1 MQNEGRACE
10 SSPFSVYLCPSNEKI
25 MENRK
30 VIVNIQ
36 NVETRLPELRFA
48 TPLNWVI
55 EEGQQWAVIGPNGA
69 GKTLIADVMQRKFAF
84 KEGEVSFGCEG
95 KVSDLVKSIA
105 FKDIYSLADCRNSY
119 YQQRWH
125 STETDDV
132 PTVEEI
138 LKEDAGQ
145 EELHQVLA
153 LFGIEEL
160 LPKRLIFLSSGELRK
175 FLIVRTLLKHPRI
188 LILDNPFIGLDAPS
202 RGVLIDMLQQ
212 MTKLKGVQ
220 VVLLL
225 SNPDDIPKM
234 VTHVLPVKERRCL
247 EVKTPEEFL
256 RDKELISSLFP
267 SENETGEPGFKD
279 IQLPVDGEKAHSE
292 HKVTFR
298 MEHVS
303 IKYGSRTILKDLDW
317 EVRNGEKWAL
327 FGPNGAG
334 KSTLLSLVY
343 ADNPQSYANTLYL
356 FDKKRGSGESIWD
369 IKKRI
374 GYVSPEMHL
383 YYMENVPTLNIV
395 GSGFFDSIGLYRK
408 CSPEQQAVALA
419 WMDIFGIA
427 DLKERSFLSLSS
439 GEQRLALLARA
450 FVKDPDL
457 IILDEPLH
465 GLDVSNKK
473 KAAGIIEKFCSRP
486 GKTLIYVTHYPHELP
501 ACVDKCFE
509 LIKHT

>member
-1 MQNEGRACE
+1 M
-10 SSPFSVYLCPSNEKI
+10 EKERGSADI
-25 MENRK
+25 CKYKKKMDNRK
-30 VIVNIQ
+30 KIVSIQ
-36 NVETRLPELRFA
+36 QVVPRLPELRFA
-48 TPLNWVI
+48 APVNWDI

-69 GKTLIADVMQRKFAF
+69 GKTLIADMMQRKFAI
-84 KEGEVSFGCEG
+84 KEGDVVFGYDG
-95 KVSDLVKSIA
+95 KVSELVKCIA

-125 STETDDV
+125 STETDEM

-138 LKEDAGQ
+138 LKDYIDT
-145 EELHQVLA
+145 EELAKVLS

-160 LPKRLIFLSSGELRK
+160 LPKKLIFLSSGELRK
-175 FLIVRTLLKHPRI
+175 FLVVRTLLSRPRI

-202 RGVLIDMLQQ
+202 RDLLVEMLQQ
-212 MTKLKGVQ
+212 MTKLESVQ

-225 SNPDDIPKM
+225 SNPNDIPEM
-234 VTHVLPVKERRCL
+234 ITDVLPVYNRNILKPMSR
-247 EVKTPEEFL
+247 TQFL
-256 RDKELISSLFP
+256 QDAELVAKLFP
-267 SENETGEPGFKD
+267 SERKSGFSREKFVF
-279 IQLPVDGEKAHSE
+279 LPNGGEKEPSTHE
-292 HKVTFR
+292 VTFR
-298 MEHVS
+298 MEHVC
-303 IKYGSRTILKDLDW
+303 IKYGTRTILKDLDW
-317 EVRNGEKWAL
+317 EVKNGEKWAL

-343 ADNPQSYANTLYL
+343 ADNPQSYANTLYM
-356 FDKKRGSGESIWD
+356 FDRKRGSGESIWD

-383 YYMENVPTLNIV
+383 YYMENVPTINIV

-408 CSPEQQAVALA
+408 CNEEQQGIALA
-419 WMDIFGIA
+419 WMQVFGIG
-427 DLKERSFLSLSS
+427 DLKDRPFLTLSS

-473 KAAGIIEKFCSRP
+473 KAADIIEQFCSRP

-501 ACVDKCFE
+501 VCVDKRFQ
-509 LIKHT
+509 LVKHA

>member
-1 MQNEGRACE
+1 
-10 SSPFSVYLCPSNEKI
+10 

-30 VIVNIQ
+30 IVVNIR
-36 NVETRLPELRFA
+36 NVVTRLPELRFEE
-48 TPLNWVI
+48 PLNWII
-55 EEGQQWAVIGPNGA
+55 EEGQQWGVIGPNGA
-69 GKTLIADVMQRKFAF
+69 GKTLIADVMQRKFAL
-84 KEGEVSFGCEG
+84 KEGEVAFGYEG
-95 KVSDLVKSIA
+95 NVGTLVKSIA

-125 STETDDV
+125 STETDEV
-132 PTVEEI
+132 PTIEDI
-138 LKEDAGQ
+138 LKEDAGS
-145 EELHQVLA
+145 EDYHKVLS

-160 LPKRLIFLSSGELRK
+160 LPKKLIFLSSGELRK
-175 FLIVRTLLKHPRI
+175 FLIVRTLLKHPRV

-202 RGVLIDMLQQ
+202 RGVLVEMLQQ
-212 MTKLKGVQ
+212 ITKLKCVQ

-225 SNPDDIPKM
+225 SNPDDIPEM
-234 VTHVLPVKERRCL
+234 ITHVLPVKQRKCL
-247 EVKTPEEFL
+247 PVYSREEFL
-256 RDKELISSLFP
+256 KQTDLIADLFP
-267 SENETGEPGFKD
+267 FEGKEDSVRSGAFS
-279 IQLPVDGEKAHSE
+279 LPVGEQKEPSAHL
-292 HKVTFR
+292 VTFR

-303 IKYGSRTILKDLDW
+303 IKYGNRTILKDLDW

-334 KSTLLSLVY
+334 KSTLLSLIY

-356 FDKKRGSGESIWD
+356 FDRKRGSGESIWD

-383 YYMENVPTLNIV
+383 FYMENVPVLNIV
-395 GSGFFDSIGLYRK
+395 SSGFFDSIGLFRK
-408 CSPEQQAVALA
+408 CSERQQQVALA
-419 WMDIFGIA
+419 WMRVFGIEE
-427 DLKERSFLSLSS
+427 LKDRSFLTLSS

-473 KAAGIIEKFCSRP
+473 KVAAIIEQFCSRP
-486 GKTLIYVTHYPHELP
+486 GKTLIYVTHYLHELP
-501 ACVDKCFE
+501 ACVDKRFE
-509 LIKHT
+509 LVKHA

>member
-1 MQNEGRACE
+1 MPTY
-10 SSPFSVYLCPSNEKI
+10 SKS
-25 MENRK
+25 MENTEI
-30 VIVNIQ
+30 VVNIKD
-36 NVETRLPELRFA
+36 VVTRLPELRFNR
-48 TPLNWVI
+48 PLNWEI
-55 EEGQQWAVIGPNGA
+55 REGQQWAVIGPNGA

-84 KEGEVSFGCEG
+84 KEGDVVFGYEG
-95 KVSDLVKSIA
+95 KVSEQVKSIA

-125 STETDDV
+125 STETDEMPTIEDV
-132 PTVEEI
+132 
-138 LKEDAGQ
+138 LKEYAGTT
-145 EELHQVLA
+145 ELQTILH

-160 LPKRLIFLSSGELRK
+160 LPKRLVFLSSGELRK
-175 FLIVRTLLKHPRI
+175 FLIVRTLLSRPRI
-188 LILDNPFIGLDAPS
+188 LILDNPFIGLDASS
-202 RGVLIDMLQQ
+202 RELLINMLQQ
-212 MTKLKGVQ
+212 MTRLKGVQ

-225 SNPDDIPKM
+225 SNPGDIPEM
-234 VTHVLPVKERRCL
+234 VTDVLPVCDRVCL
-247 EVKTPEEFL
+247 PSQSREQFL
-256 RDKELISSLFP
+256 NDTALIAELFP
-267 SENETGEPGFKD
+267 SEGCGFTTEVEAV
-279 IQLPVDGEKAHSE
+279 QLPFDEN
-292 HKVTFR
+292 KVPSLHEVTLR
-298 MEHVS
+298 MERVS
-303 IKYGSRTILKDLDW
+303 IKYGSRTILKELDW

-356 FDKKRGSGESIWD
+356 FDRKRGSGESIWE

-383 YYMENVPTLNIV
+383 YYMENVPTRNIV

-408 CSPEQQAVALA
+408 CNEEQESIALA
-419 WMDIFGIA
+419 WMRIFGIEG
-427 DLKERSFLSLSS
+427 LKERSFLTLSS

-465 GLDVSNKK
+465 GLDISNKK
-473 KAAGIIEKFCSRP
+473 KVAHIIELFCSRP

-501 ACVDKCFE
+501 ACVDKRFE
-509 LIKHT
+509 LVKHA

>member
-1 MQNEGRACE
+1 MEDK
-10 SSPFSVYLCPSNEKI
+10 KI
-25 MENRK
+25 VVEIK
-30 VIVNIQ
+30 
-36 NVETRLPELRFA
+36 NVVTRLPELRFSA
-48 TPLNWVI
+48 PLNWEI
-55 EEGQQWAVIGPNGA
+55 REGQQWAVIGPNGA
-69 GKTLIADVMQRKFAF
+69 GKTLMADVIQRKFAF
-84 KEGEVSFGCEG
+84 QAGDVTFGYEG
-95 KVSDLVKSIA
+95 KVSEQVKSIA

-125 STETDDV
+125 STETDEM
-132 PTVEEI
+132 PTVEAVLREY
-138 LKEDAGQ
+138 AGT
-145 EELHQVLA
+145 EELQTILH

-175 FLIVRTLLKHPRI
+175 FLIVRTLLSRPRI

-202 RGVLIDMLQQ
+202 RELLVDMLQQ
-212 MTKLKGVQ
+212 MTRLKGVQ
-220 VVLLL
+220 IVLLL
-225 SNPDDIPKM
+225 SNPGDIPEM
-234 VTHVLPVKERRCL
+234 VTDVLPVCQRTCL
-247 EVKTPEEFL
+247 PVQSRVRFMQ
-256 RDKELISSLFP
+256 DAELISSLFP
-267 SENETGEPGFKD
+267 SEKD
-279 IQLPVDGEKAHSE
+279 TFRADLAAIRLPFDEN
-292 HKVTFR
+292 KVPSLHEVTLR

-303 IKYGSRTILKDLDW
+303 IKYGNRTILKELDW
-317 EVRNGEKWAL
+317 EIRNGEKWAL

-356 FDKKRGSGESIWD
+356 FDRKRGSGESIWE

-383 YYMENVPTLNIV
+383 YYMENVPVLSIV

-408 CSPEQQAVALA
+408 CNEEQEAIALK
-419 WMDIFGIA
+419 WMRIFGIEA
-427 DLKERSFLSLSS
+427 LKERSFLTLSS

-465 GLDVSNKK
+465 GLDISNKK
-473 KAAGIIEKFCSRP
+473 RAAHIIELFCSRP

-501 ACVDKCFE
+501 ACVDKRFE
-509 LIKHT
+509 LVKHA